1 MQFRTP
7 VHIDKPHFEI
17 APCEPILL
25 VGSCF
30 ADNMGRR
37 FREEGFPVVVN
48 PYGVM
53 YNPISILHTVQRTTM
68 APHTAMLTLG
78 TNHVYVLNETG
89 EVVDNCAKRPQRLF
103 TERELSVDEC
113 ADALSAIIELLAAR
127 QPEVNV
133 VLTVSP
139 IRYAKYGFHGSALS
153 KATLLLAADRMVK
166 AYPGRVNYF
175 PAYEVLN
182 DELRDYRFYAPDML
196 HPSPQAVDYL
206 WQRFVEVYFS
216 TAAKRCLEEGKP
228 LKEALAHQP
237 FHPESEA
244 YKEFLHKTML
254 KIQAFS
260 EKYPNF
266 AFPMNK

>member
-103 TERELSVDEC
+103 TEREISVDEC

-127 QPEVNV
+127 QP
-133 VLTVSP
+133 
-139 IRYAKYGFHGSALS
+139 
-153 KATLLLAADRMVK
+153 
-166 AYPGRVNYF
+166 
-175 PAYEVLN
+175 
-182 DELRDYRFYAPDML
+182 
-196 HPSPQAVDYL
+196 
-206 WQRFVEVYFS
+206 
-216 TAAKRCLEEGKP
+216 
-228 LKEALAHQP
+228 
-237 FHPESEA
+237 
-244 YKEFLHKTML
+244 
-254 KIQAFS
+254 
-260 EKYPNF
+260 
-266 AFPMNK
+266 

>member
-1 MQFRTP
+1 M
-7 VHIDKPHFEI
+7 
-17 APCEPILL
+17 
-25 VGSCF
+25 
-30 ADNMGRR
+30 
-37 FREEGFPVVVN
+37 VVN

-53 YNPISILHTVQRTTM
+53 YNPISMLHTVQRTTM

-153 KATLLLAADRMVK
+153 KATLLLAADRMVQ

-216 TAAKRCLEEGKP
+216 TAAKRCLEEWKP

-266 AFPMNK
+266 AFQKPQP